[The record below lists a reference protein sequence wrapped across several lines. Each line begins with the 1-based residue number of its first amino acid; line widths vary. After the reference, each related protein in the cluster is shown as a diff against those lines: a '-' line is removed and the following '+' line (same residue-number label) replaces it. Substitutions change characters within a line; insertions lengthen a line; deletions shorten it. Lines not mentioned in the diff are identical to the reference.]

1 MSVFFAPATS
11 APSQTTAEKSPPN
24 MADDTQAV
32 SPEGAQISRTDL
44 EALGTDI
51 KQHFATLI
59 EQKLDQKL
67 DQKLAPITQELK
79 SFKATMS
86 DIASTANKAFEMA
99 SALENRVNEAEG
111 AEKHLKDRIAW
122 LESRA
127 RALNLKIRGVPESAD
142 LNSNL
147 ASTLSTWLS
156 SFLNLGTERAPTIV
170 TAYRV
175 GPISAIKPN
184 YPRDIIL
191 QFMFAKEREAVLQA
205 ARSTS
210 QVQFKGTTILFL
222 LDLPLEILLKRKTL
236 RPITDKL
243 KEKKIR
249 FRWNAA
255 SEIVVVRDGM
265 QLKVGDLETGQHLLE
280 TLNTEDPGR

>member
-59 EQKLDQKL
+59 EQKLDKKL